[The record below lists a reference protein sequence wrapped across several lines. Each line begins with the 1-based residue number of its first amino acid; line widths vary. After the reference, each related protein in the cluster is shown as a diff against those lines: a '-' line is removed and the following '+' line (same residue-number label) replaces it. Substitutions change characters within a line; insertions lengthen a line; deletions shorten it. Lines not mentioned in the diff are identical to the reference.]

1 MLYCTVSLET
11 EMAWNFCMFQ
21 QVEKS
26 PINAKSLLKRLYSYA
41 LHPGAFKR
49 LGAALA
55 FNNIYTVFRS
65 VNETFTTFNN
75 SKKLSF
81 LNLKVNRFFDFVF

>member
-1 MLYCTVSLET
+1 
-11 EMAWNFCMFQ
+11 MFI

-65 VNETFTTFNN
+65 DLELFLVSGKAKKKYLCEKTFKRKYEEVPFSFQNQKCE
-75 SKKLSF
+75 KKLLPF
-81 LNLKVNRFFDFVF
+81 

>member
-1 MLYCTVSLET
+1 
-11 EMAWNFCMFQ
+11 MFQ

-65 VNETFTTFNN
+65 VNETFTV
-75 SKKLSF
+75 L
-81 LNLKVNRFFDFVF
+81 LYYNLI

>member
-1 MLYCTVSLET
+1 MV
-11 EMAWNFCMFQ
+11 MFI

-65 VNETFTTFNN
+65 DILRIISCVWK
-75 SKKLSF
+75 S
-81 LNLKVNRFFDFVF
+81 

>member
-1 MLYCTVSLET
+1 L
-11 EMAWNFCMFQ
+11 Q
-21 QVEKS
+21 IEKS

-55 FNNIYTVFRS
+55 FNNIYTVFRL
-65 VNETFTTFNN
+65 VLETPKVYELVVQDYT
-75 SKKLSF
+75 KI
-81 LNLKVNRFFDFVF
+81 LKM